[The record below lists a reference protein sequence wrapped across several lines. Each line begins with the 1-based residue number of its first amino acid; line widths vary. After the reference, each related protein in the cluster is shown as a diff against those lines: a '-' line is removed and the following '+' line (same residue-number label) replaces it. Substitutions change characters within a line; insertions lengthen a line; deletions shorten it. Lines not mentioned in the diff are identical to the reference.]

1 MTTVDI
7 ILIVAAVFTGLLMTI
22 LAFFQRALKDLTA
35 PEFALV
41 MQRFLRL
48 VRTHPL
54 NYGLV
59 TTSVLA
65 AALVLLRRSPGVR
78 SGSGGVGGLR
88 RRSGHRIA
96 VFRRA
101 DLRRLPQLEGRLA
114 ARGLARGARPQ
125 LPPQRGPGPR
135 LGSRLRSFPRRPGRA
150 LAG

>member
-41 MQRFLRL
+41 MQRFLRP

-78 SGSGGVGGLR
+78 SGSGEVGGLR

-96 VFRRA
+96 VFRRSTTSSSA
-101 DLRRLPQLEGRLA
+101 GRSTRRPRPGERRATATSASTRSGASGA
-114 ARGLARGARPQ
+114 AFVLFPAGLAV
-125 LPPQRGPGPR
+125 L
-135 LGSRLRSFPRRPGRA
+135 
-150 LAG
+150 